1 MDSLTCDRFSGLV
14 AALCKTETKTN
25 QKAFF
30 PLYTC
35 HRSAQPYTA
44 CEFFPLAHKVMRIK
58 NVRNAFILDANTTLH
73 SRHATRF
80 SYAGSIVTQPYR
92 TAAPTSLF
100 PLSFKPSEAQKN
112 IEPCPRHTASVNKPA
127 RPCEQPSPKWGKA

>member
-1 MDSLTCDRFSGLV
+1 MG
-14 AALCKTETKTN
+14 
-25 QKAFF
+25 
-30 PLYTC
+30 
-35 HRSAQPYTA
+35 
-44 CEFFPLAHKVMRIK
+44 IK
-58 NVRNAFILDANTTLH
+58 NVRNAFILDANTMLH

-92 TAAPTSLF
+92 TAALTSLF

-127 RPCEQPSPKWGKA
+127 RPCEQPSPKWGKARGAAERRGGLGRGGERETENAAAWQKGGGWGVFLRA